1 MNLSDPEAIYP
12 RKAGVKYIDY
22 VGHIVESI
30 CKGGS
35 VITDYSYEQ
44 SIYSYSQFMKDYI
57 S

>member
-35 VITDYSYEQ
+35 VITDYSYE
-44 SIYSYSQFMKDYI
+44 
-57 S
+57 